1 MRLLLL
7 TQYFWPENFGINA
20 LAGALCSRGIEVTVL
35 TGQPNYP
42 DGRVFP
48 GYSAWRVS
56 REDFGGVEVL
66 RMPLCPRGKHSALQL
81 ALNYLSFIVAGYAV
95 GPWLLRRRRFDAV
108 FVYAPSPL
116 LQALPAIWLA
126 WLKRAPTALWV
137 QDLWPESLSATGFVK
152 SRVALNVVR
161 QAIRF
166 IYRHV
171 ERILV
176 PSAAFRCPIQALGA
190 DPAKIFFFPNPHVE
204 SSLGETKS
212 PAAQA
217 LAADVAK
224 GFSIVF
230 AGNLGAAQSLE
241 TIIEA
246 AQRLQQTGKGIRFFL
261 VGSGGQSEWLAQEI
275 ARRSL
280 NNVVLPGRFP
290 LADMPCIYAAAS
302 VLLVSLRDEPI
313 FTLTIPSKVQG
324 YLAAGKP
331 IIASLNGEG
340 ARIVAEAGAGIACA
354 AGNPQALAEAI
365 LTLFRLDANKRAEM
379 GENARNYAVRHFS
392 LDRLAAELEAQLE
405 ALVAANREK
414 RR

>member
-1 MRLLLL
+1 
-7 TQYFWPENFGINA
+7 
-20 LAGALCSRGIEVTVL
+20 
-35 TGQPNYP
+35 
-42 DGRVFP
+42 
-48 GYSAWRVS
+48 
-56 REDFGGVEVL
+56 
-66 RMPLCPRGKHSALQL
+66 
-81 ALNYLSFIVAGYAV
+81 
-95 GPWLLRRRRFDAV
+95 
-108 FVYAPSPL
+108 L